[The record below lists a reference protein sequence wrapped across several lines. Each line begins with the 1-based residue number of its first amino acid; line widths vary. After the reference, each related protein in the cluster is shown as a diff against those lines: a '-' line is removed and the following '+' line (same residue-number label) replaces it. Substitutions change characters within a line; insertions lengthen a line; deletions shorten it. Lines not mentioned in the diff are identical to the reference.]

1 MAQDEDDSFI
11 REVNEELR
19 RENARALWGRYGPVI
34 IGAAVA
40 LVLATAAYQIYSYW
54 TAQKAGQIS
63 EMMLEALTQADKA
76 QYDDALAL
84 LSEVEETGFGSYPSL
99 AALRKAALLAEKGE
113 MQAAIAAF
121 DAVADASDTPQI
133 LKNIAQVRAAYLLVD
148 SATFE
153 EIQARVGPLGND
165 GEPMRL
171 AAREILGLS
180 AWKAGKIEH
189 ATDYFDSVMVDGQG
203 GGTGFQN
210 RARMMLEL
218 IKGRHQPAAES

>member
-40 LVLATAAYQIYSYW
+40 MVLATAAYQIYSYW

-63 EMMLEALTQADKA
+63 ETMLEALTQADEA
-76 QYDDALAL
+76 HYDDAFTL
-84 LSEVEETGFGSYPSL
+84 LGEVEKTGFGSYPTL

-113 MQAAIAAF
+113 KDAAIAAF
-121 DAVADASDTPQI
+121 DAIAGASDTPQS
-133 LKNIAQVRAAYLLVD
+133 LKNIALIRAAYLLVD
-148 SATFE
+148 NASFE
-153 EIQARVGPLGND
+153 DMLARVGSLGLD

-171 AAREILGLS
+171 AAREILGLA
-180 AWKAGKIEH
+180 AWKAGKIEQ
-189 ATDYFDSVMVDGQG
+189 ATDYFNSVMTDGQA

-210 RARMMLEL
+210 RSRMMLEL
-218 IKGRHQPAAES
+218 IKGRYPAAES